1 MRNVYVDFGKDNL
14 RDKSQP
20 NGVWDDLHKIWRENK
35 IYFDGVCYEGSFIKS
50 GNKCRF
56 LWSKDKDYGYKIFIN
71 DYPQITPP
79 TKEEVRVVFSIQKL
93 LSDNGFSPEPYEIIK
108 CHDDRREYFVIKMET
123 IKGKSA
129 WTTYPK
135 AFVGRRFQPLG
146 NPVLKSTKELKRW
159 VKTLEEFCKENK
171 IGSDRS
177 DLDIY
182 GDSNCMRSE
191 KDNKIYLVDVDV
203 RFEWVRDRMH
213 LVQMHQNHLL

>member
-14 RDKSQP
+14 INKRQP
-20 NGVWDDLHKIWRENK
+20 KGNK
-35 IYFDGVCYEGSFIKS
+35 IYFDGICYKGSFIKS
-50 GNKCRF
+50 GVKCRF

-71 DYPQITPP
+71 DYPKNIPP
-79 TKEEVRVVFSIQKL
+79 TKEEVRLVFSIQKL

-108 CHDDRREYFVIKMET
+108 CYDDSREYFVIKMET

-135 AFVGRRFQPLG
+135 DFVGRRFQPLG

-171 IGSDRS
+171 IGSDREVAMEMQTGNHP
-177 DLDIY
+177 LDIY
-182 GDSNCMRSE
+182 GDSNCIVSK
-191 KDNKIYLVDVDV
+191 KDNKIYLVDVDI
-203 RFEWVRDRMH
+203 RFR
-213 LVQMHQNHLL
+213 LG

>member
-108 CHDDRREYFVIKMET
+108 CYDDSREYFVIKMET

-129 WTTYPK
+129 WSDHRYHKPW
-135 AFVGRRFQPLG
+135 G
-146 NPVLKSTKELKRW
+146 NPVLKSTEGLKQW
-159 VKTLEEFCKENK
+159 VKTLEEFCKENR
-171 IGSDRS
+171 IGSDRR

-203 RFEWVRDRMH
+203 RFGYGTPEE
-213 LVQMHQNHLL
+213 LLLLQQNHLL

>member
-20 NGVWDDLHKIWRENK
+20 KGNK
-35 IYFDGVCYEGSFIKS
+35 IYFDGVCYGGIFIKS

-56 LWSKDKDYGYKIFIN
+56 LWSEDKDYGYKIFIN
-71 DYPQITPP
+71 DYPKNIPP
-79 TKEEVRVVFSIQKL
+79 TKEEVRLVFSIQKL

-108 CHDDRREYFVIKMET
+108 CYDDSREYFVIKMET

-129 WTTYPK
+129 WVDRP
-135 AFVGRRFQPLG
+135 VGWPPLG
-146 NPVLKSTKELKRW
+146 NQPPVLKSTKGLKQW
-159 VKTLEEFCKENK
+159 VKTLEEFCKENR
-171 IGSDRS
+171 IGSDRR

-203 RFEWVRDRMH
+203 RFGYGTPEE
-213 LVQMHQNHLL
+213 LLLLQQNHLL